1 MLSKPDSLM
10 DIFPFMVSGLGG
22 GESSVTRLII
32 VPTTTARPPT
42 KRMPSTITVM
52 SNALTQPV
60 RSGISIFVSAFS
72 LAGFSGLFRVMSDT
86 CFTYITTKDDDGK
99 RLDALLAS
107 QLEFSRARLQG
118 LIREGQVI
126 VIRQQQEHTIK
137 DPSWRVKPEDD
148 ITLTLPPLRDSSIEP
163 EDIALDILFEDDSII
178 VINKAAGLVVHPA
191 PGNPGGTLVN
201 ALLAHCGDS
210 LSGIGGEK
218 RPGIVHRLDKDT
230 SGVMI
235 AAKTDNAH
243 NALVEQ
249 FASHG
254 RDGRL
259 QRRYQALVW
268 GHVMPPVGR
277 VEAALARHPT
287 NRKKMAVSNHETA
300 RFAAT
305 YYTTLHNWTHVPISN
320 LTCIL
325 ETGRTH
331 QIRVHMAHIGHPVIC
346 DEMYGSSQQ
355 SRLNTLPE
363 KTAATITALGRQAL
377 HAELLGFEH
386 PETQEPMT
394 FTAALPADMQA
405 VLDVLNE
412 GKTHPDD

>member
-1 MLSKPDSLM
+1 
-10 DIFPFMVSGLGG
+10 
-22 GESSVTRLII
+22 
-32 VPTTTARPPT
+32 
-42 KRMPSTITVM
+42 
-52 SNALTQPV
+52 
-60 RSGISIFVSAFS
+60 
-72 LAGFSGLFRVMSDT
+72 MSDT
-86 CFTYITTKDDDGK
+86 CFTYITTNDDDGK

-148 ITLTLPPLRDSSIEP
+148 ITLTLPPLKDSSVKP
-163 EDIALDILFEDDSII
+163 EDIALDILFEDDSVI

-191 PGNPGGTLVN
+191 PGSPDGTLVN
-201 ALLAHCGDS
+201 ALLAHCGNS

-243 NALVEQ
+243 NALAEQ
-249 FASHG
+249 FAAHG

-268 GHVMPPVGR
+268 GQVMPPVGR

-287 NRKKMAVSNHETA
+287 NRKKMTVSHHETA

-305 YYTTLHNWTHVPISN
+305 DYTALHNWTHVPISN

-331 QIRVHMAHIGHPVIC
+331 QIRVHMAHIGHPVIG
-346 DEMYGSSQQ
+346 DEMYGSSQR
-355 SRLNTLPE
+355 SRLNKLPE
-363 KTAATITALGRQAL
+363 KIAATIAALGRQAL

-386 PETQEPMT
+386 PKTQESMT
-394 FTAALPADMQA
+394 FTAALPGDMQA

-412 GKTHPDD
+412 GETHPDD

>member
-1 MLSKPDSLM
+1 MA
-10 DIFPFMVSGLGG
+10 GQ
-22 GESSVTRLII
+22 TRRRYHPH
-32 VPTTTARPPT
+32 PTAVKRQFGQAR
-42 KRMPSTITVM
+42 RH
-52 SNALTQPV
+52 
-60 RSGISIFVSAFS
+60 
-72 LAGFSGLFRVMSDT
+72 
-86 CFTYITTKDDDGK
+86 
-99 RLDALLAS
+99 
-107 QLEFSRARLQG
+107 RA
-118 LIREGQVI
+118 
-126 VIRQQQEHTIK
+126 
-137 DPSWRVKPEDD
+137 
-148 ITLTLPPLRDSSIEP
+148 
-163 EDIALDILFEDDSII
+163 DILFEDDSVI

-191 PGNPGGTLVN
+191 PGSPDGTLVN

-331 QIRVHMAHIGHPVIC
+331 QIRVHMAHIGHPVIG
-346 DEMYGSSQQ
+346 DEMYGSSQR
-355 SRLNTLPE
+355 SRLNKLPE
-363 KTAATITALGRQAL
+363 KTAATIAALGRQAL

-386 PETQEPMT
+386 PKTQEPMT

-412 GKTHPDD
+412 GETHPDD

>member
-1 MLSKPDSLM
+1 
-10 DIFPFMVSGLGG
+10 
-22 GESSVTRLII
+22 
-32 VPTTTARPPT
+32 
-42 KRMPSTITVM
+42 
-52 SNALTQPV
+52 
-60 RSGISIFVSAFS
+60 
-72 LAGFSGLFRVMSDT
+72 MSDT
-86 CFTYITTKDDDGK
+86 CFTYIATDEDDGK

-118 LIREGQVI
+118 LIREGQVE
-126 VIRQQQEHTIK
+126 VTRQQQGHTIK

-148 ITLTLPPLRDSSIEP
+148 INLILPPLKDSSVKP
-163 EDIALDILFEDDSII
+163 ENIALDILFEDDSVI

-191 PGNPGGTLVN
+191 PGSPDGTLVN

-243 NALVEQ
+243 NALAAQ
-249 FASHG
+249 FAAHG

-268 GHVMPPVGR
+268 GQLMPPIGR
-277 VEAALARHPT
+277 VEAALARHPA
-287 NRKKMAVSNHETA
+287 NRKKMAVSRHESA

-305 YYTTLHNWTHVPISN
+305 DYTALHNWKHVPITH
-320 LTCIL
+320 LTCML

-331 QIRVHMAHIGHPVIC
+331 QIRVHMAHIGHPVIG
-346 DEMYGSSQQ
+346 DEMYGSGQR

-363 KTAATITALGRQAL
+363 KTAATIAALGRQAL

-386 PETQEPMT
+386 PETKEAMA
-394 FTAALPADMQA
+394 FTAPLPADMQA
-405 VLDVLNE
+405 VLDILNE
-412 GKTHPDD
+412 IETRPEDESPLF